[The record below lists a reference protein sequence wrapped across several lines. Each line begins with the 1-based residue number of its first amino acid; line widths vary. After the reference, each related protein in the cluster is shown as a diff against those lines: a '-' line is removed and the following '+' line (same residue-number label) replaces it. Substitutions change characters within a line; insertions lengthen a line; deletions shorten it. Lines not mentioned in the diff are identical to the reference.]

1 MRRGRQKKAATN
13 TGQSALSNQRGNNMR
28 GKANSAIQSFN
39 RIFSSIVEGRI
50 PMCIWLDFTT
60 CELYKTR
67 LRG

>member
-1 MRRGRQKKAATN
+1 
-13 TGQSALSNQRGNNMR
+13 MR

-60 CELYKTR
+60 CELYKIR
-67 LRG
+67 PRG